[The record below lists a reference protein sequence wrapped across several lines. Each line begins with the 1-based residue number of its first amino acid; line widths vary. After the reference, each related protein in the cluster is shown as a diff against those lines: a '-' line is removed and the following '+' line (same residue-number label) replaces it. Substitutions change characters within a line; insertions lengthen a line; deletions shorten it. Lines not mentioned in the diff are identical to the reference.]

1 MTDEQIQQAEQ
12 MLFDGAIQKYV
23 ALRLGV
29 SCSTLRK
36 YLNARKGGDPNVDRS
51 TKKTH

>member
-12 MLFDGAIQKYV
+12 MLFDGATHKYV

-29 SCSTLRK
+29 SCKTLRK
-36 YLNARKGGDPNVDRS
+36 YLNAKRETEKIC
-51 TKKTH
+51 

>member
-29 SCSTLRK
+29 SCPTLRK
-36 YLNARKGGDPNVDRS
+36 YLRKGSDPNGDRT